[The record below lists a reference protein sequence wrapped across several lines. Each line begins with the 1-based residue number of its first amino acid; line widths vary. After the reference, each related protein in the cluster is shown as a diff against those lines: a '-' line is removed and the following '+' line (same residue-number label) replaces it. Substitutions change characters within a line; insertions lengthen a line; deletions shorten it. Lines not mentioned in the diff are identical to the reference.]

1 MVSICHILLRNHSG
15 DEEWAQKR
23 ARRKYEIAS
32 WGKPAPSFEMTVSIQ
47 EYMWAPR
54 LLSETFHDNQLQ
66 GNHGLTHKLLLN
78 RAKDLSFLMYS
89 ESLSKHRMTLKNV
102 EFSVGHLVQWVR
114 SQCKHLLKLRTSVE
128 SPYCRP
134 GAWGRN
140 DEGLYM
146 QQWRNSQS
154 TRDGTLPMLPRFE
167 RLRRENHCHE
177 HRRHLNTCHLPSY
190 CRRHPLQVGTVIC
203 K

>member
-1 MVSICHILLRNHSG
+1 MGHILLRNHSG
-15 DEEWAQKR
+15 DEERAQKR

-32 WGKPAPSFEMTVSIQ
+32 WGKPAPSLELIVSIQ

-66 GNHGLTHKLLLN
+66 GHHVLTHNLLLN

-89 ESLSKHRMTLKNV
+89 ESLSKHRMTLKSV

-114 SQCKHLLKLRTSVE
+114 SQCKHLLKMRTSVE

-134 GAWGRN
+134 GAWGCNNGGTHRVLGTALCQCFL
-140 DEGLYM
+140 DL
-146 QQWRNSQS
+146 
-154 TRDGTLPMLPRFE
+154 RDCVGKIIVT
-167 RLRRENHCHE
+167 NI
-177 HRRHLNTCHLPSY
+177 
-190 CRRHPLQVGTVIC
+190 VGTSTLATSQVIVDVILFRWVP
-203 K
+203 